1 MNMKKILLALGI
13 GAGVGAACYFAK
25 KKLDEMYYD
34 MCAAPPYVPSPAGP
48 AKRPAATAEK
58 KPTPDA
64 PAAEPVAEEEGAEP
78 SAADGENLKER
89 PAADAQETPAPEP
102 APAAGPESE
111 GEGAPPGT
119 GRGAMPPRRNLPR
132 PSPNAPYPPLI
143 IYGWRFFCPKQRI
156 LAFAVLGLSCKDL
169 PRCPQRFALPFM
181 PSGTLTDPT

>member
-1 MNMKKILLALGI
+1 
-13 GAGVGAACYFAK
+13 
-25 KKLDEMYYD
+25 

-111 GEGAPPGT
+111 GEGAPT
-119 GRGAMPPRRNLPR
+119 GDGERGDAPKEK
-132 PSPNAPYPPLI
+132 SP
-143 IYGWRFFCPKQRI
+143 KTK
-156 LAFAVLGLSCKDL
+156 S
-169 PRCPQRFALPFM
+169 
-181 PSGTLTDPT
+181 

>member
-89 PAADAQETPAPEP
+89 PAADAQETPAPERTSLVVHNDLLCRSCP
-102 APAAGPESE
+102 AELSRTQHRLRSGAGPRPRLP
-111 GEGAPPGT
+111 AKRTHPPV
-119 GRGAMPPRRNLPR
+119 
-132 PSPNAPYPPLI
+132 
-143 IYGWRFFCPKQRI
+143 FFVK
-156 LAFAVLGLSCKDL
+156 KD
-169 PRCPQRFALPFM
+169 PQITVSRMRTRCPA
-181 PSGTLTDPT
+181 

>member
-78 SAADGENLKER
+78 SAADGENL
-89 PAADAQETPAPEP
+89 T
-102 APAAGPESE
+102 
-111 GEGAPPGT
+111 
-119 GRGAMPPRRNLPR
+119 
-132 PSPNAPYPPLI
+132 
-143 IYGWRFFCPKQRI
+143 
-156 LAFAVLGLSCKDL
+156 CKDL

>member
-89 PAADAQETPAPEP
+89 PAADAQETPAPSLSTTICSAVHAQRNSHGPNIGSGAEP
-102 APAAGPESE
+102 ALGHGSQQKELTRQFSSLKKIPKSQSPE
-111 GEGAPPGT
+111 
-119 GRGAMPPRRNLPR
+119 
-132 PSPNAPYPPLI
+132 
-143 IYGWRFFCPKQRI
+143 
-156 LAFAVLGLSCKDL
+156 
-169 PRCPQRFALPFM
+169 
-181 PSGTLTDPT
+181 

>member
-111 GEGAPPGT
+111 GEGAPT
-119 GRGAMPPRRNLPR
+119 GDGERGDAPR
-132 PSPNAPYPPLI
+132 
-143 IYGWRFFCPKQRI
+143 RFFCPKQRI

>member
-78 SAADGENLKER
+78 
-89 PAADAQETPAPEP
+89 

-111 GEGAPPGT
+111 GEGAPT
-119 GRGAMPPRRNLPR
+119 GDGERGDAPKEK
-132 PSPNAPYPPLI
+132 SP
-143 IYGWRFFCPKQRI
+143 KTK
-156 LAFAVLGLSCKDL
+156 S
-169 PRCPQRFALPFM
+169 
-181 PSGTLTDPT
+181 

>member
-64 PAAEPVAEEEGAEP
+64 PAAEPVAEQGPPSLSTTICSAVHAQRNSHGPNIGSGAEP
-78 SAADGENLKER
+78 ALGHGSQQKELTRQFSSLKKI
-89 PAADAQETPAPEP
+89 PKSQSPE
-102 APAAGPESE
+102 
-111 GEGAPPGT
+111 
-119 GRGAMPPRRNLPR
+119 
-132 PSPNAPYPPLI
+132 
-143 IYGWRFFCPKQRI
+143 
-156 LAFAVLGLSCKDL
+156 
-169 PRCPQRFALPFM
+169 
-181 PSGTLTDPT
+181 

>member
-64 PAAEPVAEEEGAEP
+64 PAAEP
-78 SAADGENLKER
+78 
-89 PAADAQETPAPEP
+89 
-102 APAAGPESE
+102 ESE
-111 GEGAPPGT
+111 GEGAPT
-119 GRGAMPPRRNLPR
+119 GDGERGDAPKEK
-132 PSPNAPYPPLI
+132 SP
-143 IYGWRFFCPKQRI
+143 KTK
-156 LAFAVLGLSCKDL
+156 S
-169 PRCPQRFALPFM
+169 
-181 PSGTLTDPT
+181 

>member
-64 PAAEPVAEEEGAEP
+64 PAAEPCLLYT
-78 SAADGENLKER
+78 SD
-89 PAADAQETPAPEP
+89 AADAQETPAPEP

-111 GEGAPPGT
+111 GEGAPT
-119 GRGAMPPRRNLPR
+119 GDGERGDAPKKK
-132 PSPNAPYPPLI
+132 SP
-143 IYGWRFFCPKQRI
+143 KTK
-156 LAFAVLGLSCKDL
+156 S
-169 PRCPQRFALPFM
+169 
-181 PSGTLTDPT
+181 

>member
-111 GEGAPPGT
+111 GEGAPT
-119 GRGAMPPRRNLPR
+119 GDGERGDAPKEK
-132 PSPNAPYPPLI
+132 SP
-143 IYGWRFFCPKQRI
+143 KS
-156 LAFAVLGLSCKDL
+156 LSCKDL

>member
-89 PAADAQETPAPEP
+89 PAADAQETPAPGP

-111 GEGAPPGT
+111 GEGAPT
-119 GRGAMPPRRNLPR
+119 GDGERGDAPKEK
-132 PSPNAPYPPLI
+132 SP
-143 IYGWRFFCPKQRI
+143 KTK
-156 LAFAVLGLSCKDL
+156 S
-169 PRCPQRFALPFM
+169 
-181 PSGTLTDPT
+181 

>member
-1 MNMKKILLALGI
+1 MNMKKNLLALGI

-111 GEGAPPGT
+111 GEGAPT
-119 GRGAMPPRRNLPR
+119 GDPAELSRTQHRLRSGAGPR
-132 PSPNAPYPPLI
+132 PRLPAKRTHPPV
-143 IYGWRFFCPKQRI
+143 FFVK
-156 LAFAVLGLSCKDL
+156 KD
-169 PRCPQRFALPFM
+169 PQITVSRMRTRCPA
-181 PSGTLTDPT
+181 

>member
-64 PAAEPVAEEEGAEP
+64 PA
-78 SAADGENLKER
+78 
-89 PAADAQETPAPEP
+89 
-102 APAAGPESE
+102 
-111 GEGAPPGT
+111 
-119 GRGAMPPRRNLPR
+119 
-132 PSPNAPYPPLI
+132 
-143 IYGWRFFCPKQRI
+143 
-156 LAFAVLGLSCKDL
+156 GLSCKDL

>member
-89 PAADAQETPAPEP
+89 PAADAQ
-102 APAAGPESE
+102 
-111 GEGAPPGT
+111 
-119 GRGAMPPRRNLPR
+119 
-132 PSPNAPYPPLI
+132 
-143 IYGWRFFCPKQRI
+143 GWRFFCPKQRI